1 MAATEDNRK
10 NGEIASVLPLGTKIM
25 SKYEKTGATA
35 TESVSEPVMG
45 TESVTKEELPVYQE
59 ITGLIT
65 AIKQI
70 EAPVLAF
77 KETVHNVATAQE
89 KTAKFNSELLKEKDN
104 ILVQTII
111 AATGFKPES
120 IGNSIE
126 ATAKK
131 AVNVQVAATR
141 QILKNIS
148 AAVDVIE
155 AKYGTV
161 PPKPVIPETKGKAKN
176 PGNITAKNKDYLEEL
191 LTERGFEQIAFE
203 LQPDG
208 VHYRIYATKPG
219 FEGRDGLFSSNVER
233 DWT

>member
-141 QILKNIS
+141 QILKNIA
-148 AAVDVIE
+148 AAVDAIE

-161 PPKPVIPETKGKAKN
+161 PVKPAVPTPKSKSTGL
-176 PGNITAKNKDYLEEL
+176 GNITADNTADIEDMLKSRGYEE
-191 LTERGFEQIAFE
+191 IAFE
-203 LQPDG
+203 LQSDG
-208 VHYRIYATKPG
+208 THYRVYATKPG
-219 FEGRDGLFSSNVER
+219 NKPRDTLFSSNVTR
-233 DWT
+233 DWL